1 MRYILLYLLLTFEKG
16 VKGMAG
22 IRNQTISWMLRKWLQ
37 NAGITQKEAAER
49 LNISQP
55 TLSRQL
61 KGIESIPFE
70 RIKTIAG
77 ITNPDPKD
85 IQEVVEILGGRSL
98 EDDLLAKMHLLL
110 DQNGPDRGLLFILE
124 GWHLFR
130 KEKKDE
136 ILELVRKESFWL
148 VHGEGQYHVILQ
160 QYPKE
165 KREILLHKYKN
176 LSGIFNALGV
186 KDGPESIIDV
196 IEKLENAYQ
205 EIIKGGGSM

>member
-1 MRYILLYLLLTFEKG
+1 MNRKQVNDT
-16 VKGMAG
+16 VKKLMSFQENVKDGD
-22 IRNQTISWMLRKWLQ
+22 LR
-37 NAGITQKEAAER
+37 
-49 LNISQP
+49 
-55 TLSRQL
+55 
-61 KGIESIPFE
+61 
-70 RIKTIAG
+70 
-77 ITNPDPKD
+77 
-85 IQEVVEILGGRSL
+85 EILFNMQDNVSKVKLLSLIIWKFVIERVGGRSL